1 MVEASPCVF
10 LSYTRQ
16 QPDEDWILRIVDVL
30 DRRYGVK
37 FVFDKRHIVP
47 GHDFRAEIKRLIRES
62 DAILFLGSSSSV
74 INPECVRECEYACNQ
89 GKPII
94 PLFIED
100 VGWGIFP
107 QHFRPLHYE
116 QLQRAENE
124 DQFDAMIGKGLLAA
138 RLGVDS
144 TKVPEPATTFDV
156 WAGFVHPPYG
166 KVRQADMTG
175 LRKYVEE
182 CSNKLKLSVEHGYH
196 NLNLALLFLRLHEHR
211 RAIDYAEK
219 ALSDLPGRS
228 DAYYFEALIRAAG
241 APLLVLPHAS
251 ARQIMR
257 SLDTAIHLGIESLP
271 KSRSAGA
278 GLPWLLK
285 AIIAHDYYARNGLI
299 PPTGQPEALLQETRS
314 REHDAQE
321 LDRLFDS
328 LSGLSAWS
336 LSAIES
342 LKGQAQW

>member
-1 MVEASPCVF
+1 
-10 LSYTRQ
+10 
-16 QPDEDWILRIVDVL
+16 
-30 DRRYGVK
+30 
-37 FVFDKRHIVP
+37 
-47 GHDFRAEIKRLIRES
+47 
-62 DAILFLGSSSSV
+62 
-74 INPECVRECEYACNQ
+74 
-89 GKPII
+89 
-94 PLFIED
+94 
-100 VGWGIFP
+100 
-107 QHFRPLHYE
+107 
-116 QLQRAENE
+116 
-124 DQFDAMIGKGLLAA
+124 
-138 RLGVDS
+138 
-144 TKVPEPATTFDV
+144 
-156 WAGFVHPPYG
+156 
-166 KVRQADMTG
+166 MTG

-285 AIIAHDYYARNGLI
+285 AIIAHDYYARKRPHSTYGTARSAFARDAFARARRAGIRPAFRQLI
-299 PPTGQPEALLQETRS
+299 RS
-314 REHDAQE
+314 V
-321 LDRLFDS
+321 RLEF
-328 LSGLSAWS
+328 
-336 LSAIES
+336 
-342 LKGQAQW
+342 